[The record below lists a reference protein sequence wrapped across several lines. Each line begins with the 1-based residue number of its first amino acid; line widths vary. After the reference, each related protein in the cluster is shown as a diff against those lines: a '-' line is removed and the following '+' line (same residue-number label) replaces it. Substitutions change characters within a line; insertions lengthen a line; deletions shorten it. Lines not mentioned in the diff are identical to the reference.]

1 MQKLIITAAL
11 TGAEVTREQQP
22 NLPLTPDEIAEAAYE
37 AYKAGA
43 SLVHVHARD
52 KDGNPTQSY
61 EVYKEIKE
69 KIEAKCPVIFQP
81 STGGAVWHTPEE
93 RLQPVELKPEMAT
106 LSCGTCNFGPDVF
119 MNTEEYMEKFAKR
132 MQELGVK
139 PELEVF
145 EKGMINNALRLV
157 KKGLLNTPLHFDFVM
172 GVPGAITAELRDL
185 LYLVDSIPKDSTWT
199 VAGIGRYELPLAT
212 AAIML
217 GGHVRVGFEDNI
229 YYGKGELAKSNA
241 QLVERIVRL
250 AKELGREVATPDEA
264 REILNIPDRKSVV

>member
-11 TGAEVTREQQP
+11 TGAEVTKKQQP
-22 NLPLTPDEIAEAAYE
+22 NLPITPEEIAEAAYE

-43 SLVHVHARD
+43 SIVHIHARD
-52 KDGNPTQSY
+52 KDGNPTQDY

-69 KIEAKCPVIFQP
+69 RIEAKCPVIFQP

-93 RLQPVELKPEMAT
+93 RLQPVELRPEMAT

-119 MNTEEYMEKFAKR
+119 MNSQEYMEKFAKR
-132 MQELGVK
+132 MKELGVK
-139 PELEVF
+139 PELEIF
-145 EKGMINNALRLV
+145 ERGMIKNALALV
-157 KKGLLNTPLHFDFVM
+157 KIGLIDESLHFDFVM
-172 GVPGAITAELRDL
+172 GVPGAIPGEIRDL
-185 LYLVDSIPKDSTWT
+185 LYLVESIPQGSTWT

-212 AAIML
+212 AAILL

-229 YYGKGELAKSNA
+229 YYKKGELAKSNA

-250 AKELGREVATPDEA
+250 SHELGREVATPDEA
-264 REILNIPDRKSVV
+264 REILNIKRK